1 MTEARPAQ
9 RIVVTGGAG
18 FIGSH
23 TVVALHEAGYVRSSW
38 MTFATAMNPCWTAS
52 APWWARWNFTASI
65 AAMRTPWLPC
75 LNRPVLGAIHFAADK
90 AVGESVA
97 HPEKY
102 FDNNVGG
109 TARFTALLR
118 RHGVKHLVF
127 SSSCTVYGEAEAPP
141 VAEDAPILPAASPYG
156 YTKQACEDFLRM
168 AHGAAE
174 GDLGVALLR
183 YFNPIGAHPSAHIG
197 ELPLGLPPNLV
208 PYLIQAVAGSKDR

>member
-23 TVVALHEAGYVRSSW
+23 TVVALHEAGYVPVIVDDLRNSHESVLDGIR
-38 MTFATAMNPCWTAS
+38 ALVGEVGG
-52 APWWARWNFTASI
+52 FTASI

-75 LNRPVLGAIHFAADK
+75 LNGRFSAPSTSPRTRPWRSA
-90 AVGESVA
+90 
-97 HPEKY
+97 PRKY

-127 SSSCTVYGEAEAPP
+127 SSSCTVYGEAESLP

-168 AHGAAE
+168 AHGAARNI
-174 GDLGVALLR
+174 GVALLR
-183 YFNPIGAHPSAHIG
+183 YFNPIGAHPSARIG
-197 ELPLGLPPNLV
+197 ELPLGPPPNLV
-208 PYLIQAVAGSKDR
+208 PYLIQAVAGIKDR